1 MTRAVPKCVCGRGGG
16 GGYIRQL
23 EGRGGYV
30 KPETPNHVP
39 KEDRILPRKRA
50 RE

>member
-16 GGYIRQL
+16 GGYIRHQ
-23 EGRGGYV
+23 EGTAGSV
-30 KPETPNHVP
+30 KPETPTPVP
-39 KEDRILPRKRA
+39 HSDRILPRKRA